1 MWGCRLKVP
10 SVKYVVN
17 AFKYGIDGAGLSE
30 NQKVELQEL
39 LTEPKTSR
47 CVLGCG
53 GLGSGGSG
61 KG

>member
-1 MWGCRLKVP
+1 MKVP